1 MKKIFSLILAVVML
15 FSFNSFVFADGPETE
30 EPVGEGEVDGRV
42 IVPDGVK
49 SDLAGYASKF
59 VSASGTGSFTI
70 IVTGSSCWKGGIT
83 FKTSCDESPYAVASI
98 SIQRPNGGYIVQNTA
113 FSANQEKY
121 YSFYLATP
129 GTYTIYY
136 DNYIPA
142 GATMQMQG
150 WVYKYNA

>member
-1 MKKIFSLILAVVML
+1 MKKFLCMILAFVMV
-15 FSFNSFVFADGPETE
+15 FSFNTTAFADGPDAKV
-30 EPVGEGEVDGRV
+30 PASGELGTQPM
-42 IVPDGVK
+42 IVPDGIK